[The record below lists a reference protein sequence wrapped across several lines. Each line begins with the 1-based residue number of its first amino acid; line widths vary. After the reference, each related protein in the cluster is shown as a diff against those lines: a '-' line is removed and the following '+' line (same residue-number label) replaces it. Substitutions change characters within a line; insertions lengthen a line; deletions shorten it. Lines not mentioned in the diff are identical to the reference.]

1 MTNYDNDDD
10 DDDDDDKCS
19 TVTNTP
25 TTLLPVPVY
34 PGNNACSMTKAE
46 QASACCTSAMFHCSQ
61 SDVAPHSVMLHTYAY
76 VQPTSS
82 SAHDVINVTE
92 GGTHVT

>member
-1 MTNYDNDDD
+1 MTNYDHD
-10 DDDDDDKCS
+10 DDDDDDKYS
-19 TVTNTP
+19 TVTSTP
-25 TTLLPVPVY
+25 TALFPVPAY

-46 QASACCTSAMFHCSQ
+46 CANACSTSAMFHCSQ
-61 SDVAPHSVMLHTYAY
+61 SDVAPHSVTLHTYMH

-92 GGTHVT
+92 GGTFVT